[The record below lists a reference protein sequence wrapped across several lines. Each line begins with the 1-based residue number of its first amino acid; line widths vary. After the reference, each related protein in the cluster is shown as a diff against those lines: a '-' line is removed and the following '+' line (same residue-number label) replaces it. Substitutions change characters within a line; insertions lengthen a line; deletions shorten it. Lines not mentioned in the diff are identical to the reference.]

1 MTRDEHEAKFREI
14 RGAVRKHGYRW
25 LASPIYQDFLT
36 GDRKLP
42 CAPWGSITRN
52 PYGWKGP
59 CYLLTDGIFP
69 TYEALLENIEWD
81 VLRARKRSALRA
93 LRDPLRLRAVGRV
106 RGDLEREGD
115 RPEHGVD
122 VDRATSPAR
131 RRGGAGRA
139 PGRASAPHAS
149 ACALRRGVPAGR
161 LVSFGVAGGLDGLA
175 VGTVIDATRIVDE
188 QGAMLWEGAR
198 PRRRGRPGR
207 ERSWPRAG
215 SSTTRLSGV
224 GCTSAR
230 APTPSTW
237 RAACSPPPAA
247 WTAAFARSATRPAEP
262 LGPLAQAVT
271 PDGRP
276 RPRGFLRALAAP
288 RPRGTLRAL
297 GNVRRALNG
306 ARGGGQ
312 RVTGRVL
319 LAAPRSFC
327 AGVDRAI
334 EIVERL
340 LEQHGPPIYV
350 RHHIVHND
358 HVVRRLEEL
367 GAVFVDDEDEVP
379 PGAICVLSAHGV
391 APAVRENCERRGLR
405 VVDAVCPLVSKVH
418 AEARRY
424 ADSGHLVA
432 LVGHRDHV
440 EVIGTKG
447 ERPDQ
452 IVVVES
458 PEEAARLE
466 TNGKPLAVISQ
477 TTLSLDD
484 VASTVDVLADRF
496 GDLRRPGADD
506 ICYATQNRQD
516 AVKEIVS
523 MGATLILVIGSPTSS
538 NAQRLVEVARARGA
552 EARLIEDENA
562 IGDDLLDGH
571 ETVGLTAGASTP
583 EELVQA
589 VLARLAED
597 GYGELEEVTVAREDV
612 HFRLPR
618 EVAAR

>member
-1 MTRDEHEAKFREI
+1 M
-14 RGAVRKHGYRW
+14 
-25 LASPIYQDFLT
+25 S
-36 GDRKLP
+36 
-42 CAPWGSITRN
+42 
-52 PYGWKGP
+52 
-59 CYLLTDGIFP
+59 
-69 TYEALLENIEWD
+69 
-81 VLRARKRSALRA
+81 
-93 LRDPLRLRAVGRV
+93 
-106 RGDLEREGD
+106 
-115 RPEHGVD
+115 
-122 VDRATSPAR
+122 
-131 RRGGAGRA
+131 
-139 PGRASAPHAS
+139 
-149 ACALRRGVPAGR
+149 
-161 LVSFGVAGGLDGLA
+161 
-175 VGTVIDATRIVDE
+175 
-188 QGAMLWEGAR
+188 
-198 PRRRGRPGR
+198 
-207 ERSWPRAG
+207 
-215 SSTTRLSGV
+215 
-224 GCTSAR
+224 
-230 APTPSTW
+230 
-237 RAACSPPPAA
+237 
-247 WTAAFARSATRPAEP
+247 
-262 LGPLAQAVT
+262 
-271 PDGRP
+271 
-276 RPRGFLRALAAP
+276 
-288 RPRGTLRAL
+288 
-297 GNVRRALNG
+297 
-306 ARGGGQ
+306 
-312 RVTGRVL
+312 GRVL

-358 HVVRRLEEL
+358 HVVRRLEGL
-367 GAVFVDDEDEVP
+367 GAVFVDDEEDVP
-379 PGAICVLSAHGV
+379 QGAMCVLSAHGV
-391 APAVRENCERRGLR
+391 APAVLENCERRGLR

-432 LVGHRDHV
+432 LVGHRHHV

-458 PEEAARLE
+458 PDEARELE

-484 VASTVDVLADRF
+484 VASTVEVLEERF

-552 EARLIEDENA
+552 EATLIDGEDA
-562 IGDDLLDGH
+562 IDADLLDGH

-583 EELVQA
+583 EELVQS
-589 VLARLAED
+589 VLGRLAAE
-597 GYGELEEVTVAREDV
+597 GYDDCDEVTVAREDV

-618 EVAAR
+618 QVVAR